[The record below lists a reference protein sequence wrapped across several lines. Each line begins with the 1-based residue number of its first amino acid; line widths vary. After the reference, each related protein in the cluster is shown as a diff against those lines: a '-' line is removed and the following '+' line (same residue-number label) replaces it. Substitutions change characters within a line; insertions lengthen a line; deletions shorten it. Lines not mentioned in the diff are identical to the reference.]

1 VHGPGRPSIN
11 AHAAYDGD
19 VTHEYVIGLGGIVAS
34 GTPGDP
40 GASGPD
46 DASPA
51 TAIAWAAD
59 RVLAVGSDA
68 DVRSISR
75 GDSIFIDLAGCTVTM
90 LPTETAPAALLL
102 LRSGIRALDA
112 AGLVDTLTDSGLL
125 PAGATIEPGSPA
137 NLAFWVGEPARLLA
151 TVVAGAFT
159 GGDEHHGPF
168 YPA

>member
-1 VHGPGRPSIN
+1 
-11 AHAAYDGD
+11 

-34 GTPGDP
+34 GDPGDP
-40 GASGPD
+40 DASGRGA
-46 DASPA
+46 ASSA

-75 GDSIFIDLAGCTVTM
+75 GDSVFIDLAGCTVTM
-90 LPTETAPAALLL
+90 LPTETEPAARLVHQ
-102 LRSGIRALDA
+102 SGIRASDA
-112 AGLVDTLTDSGLL
+112 AGLVDTLTGGGLL

-137 NLAFWVGEPARLLA
+137 SLAFWVGEPARLLA

-159 GGDEHHGPF
+159 EGDEHHGPF